1 MSQIMRL
8 RRMAGDDHGI
18 VDRNNGHRHEIAF
31 VSLIRDYGLL
41 WEAELLPR
49 SYGGDSF
56 FAKFAPAAGA
66 EMVSSL
72 PAITK
77 ALLRGKVT
85 IGGALKPHRLAKKDI
100 ADVKSIYKTVEG
112 RDERFELN
120 LYITGYDE
128 DTPPPEGMTSA
139 ESGQPGIEPEESPS
153 R

>member
-31 VSLIRDYGLL
+31 ASLIRDNGLL

-66 EMVSSL
+66 ELVSSL

-77 ALLRGKVT
+77 ALIRGKVT
-85 IGGALKPHRLAKKDI
+85 PMGALKPHKLAKKDL
-100 ADVKSIYKTVEG
+100 AQTSSRSTRRSRG
-112 RDERFELN
+112 A
-120 LYITGYDE
+120 
-128 DTPPPEGMTSA
+128 TSA
-139 ESGQPGIEPEESPS
+139 TS
-153 R
+153 

>member
-1 MSQIMRL
+1 
-8 RRMAGDDHGI
+8 MAGDDHGI

-31 VSLIRDYGLL
+31 TSLVRDNGLL

-66 EMVSSL
+66 EMVASL

-77 ALLRGKVT
+77 ALIRGKVT
-85 IGGALKPHRLAKKDI
+85 IGGALKPHRLDKKDI
-100 ADVKSIYKTVEG
+100 AQVKSIYEAVEG
-112 RDERFELN
+112 RDERYELN
-120 LYITGYDE
+120 LYISGADDDTE
-128 DTPPPEGMTSA
+128 DGAEGMPSA
-139 ESGQPGIEPEESPS
+139 ETGQPGTEPEESPT